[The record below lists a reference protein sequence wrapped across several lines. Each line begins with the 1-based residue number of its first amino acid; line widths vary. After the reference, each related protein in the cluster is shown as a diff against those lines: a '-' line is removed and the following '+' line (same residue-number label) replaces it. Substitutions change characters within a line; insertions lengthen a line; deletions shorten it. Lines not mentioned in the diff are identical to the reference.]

1 MVQNGI
7 LGRQPII
14 QKDGKIYGYELLY
27 RCEKTKTANFSDENH
42 ATSNVLINTLNNFG
56 LEKIAGKKGKAF
68 INVGKK
74 MFMDPIIEA
83 IPPDRF
89 VIEILESVEV
99 DDELIGRA
107 KELHSAG
114 YTLAIDDLN
123 LDDALIRNFEPLF
136 DYAKI
141 LKFDLMQLDM
151 DALQGQL
158 KRFKYYDF
166 ELLAEKVE
174 TKQEFDACKDLGF
187 KYFQGYF
194 FAKPDLVEGSKLDPA
209 KAVVI
214 NVVNM
219 LNTDADIHSIEKEF
233 LRSPEL
239 SMNLLKYL
247 NSASIFTSEKVS
259 SISHAVNLI
268 GRLKLAKWLAFYLY
282 INEEG
287 DVFNE
292 AQKQSALFRAK
303 FMSELAAVLK
313 GNEMYQEKAYLV
325 GMVSMMDALLNTS
338 FEEIFQEIS
347 LESDIKEALLKGD
360 NKLGKMLFLTKLA
373 ESIDPRVLPYFKKIG
388 VNEERL
394 DRILKKCYEWMY
406 RTDGEML

>member
-1 MVQNGI
+1 M
-7 LGRQPII
+7 GRQPILK
-14 QKDGKIYGYELLY
+14 KDGKIYGYELLY
-27 RCEKTKTANFSDENH
+27 RCEKTKTATFSDENH
-42 ATSNVLINTLNNFG
+42 ATSSVLINALNNFG
-56 LEKIAGKKGKAF
+56 LEKIVGKKGKAF

-74 MFMDPIIEA
+74 MFMDPIMEI
-83 IPPDRF
+83 IPKDRF
-89 VIEILESVEV
+89 VVEILEDVTV
-99 DDELIGRA
+99 DDALIDRA
-107 KELHSAG
+107 KELDDEG
-114 YTLAIDDLN
+114 YTLAIDDLS

-151 DALQGQL
+151 EKLQQQI

-174 TKQEFDACKDLGF
+174 SKQEFEQCKAMGF

-214 NVVNM
+214 NVINM
-219 LNTDADIHSIEKEF
+219 LNTDAEIHDIEKEF

-239 SMNLLKYL
+239 SINLLKYL
-247 NSASIFTSEKVS
+247 NSASVFMSERVG

-282 INEEG
+282 MSEE
-287 DVFNE
+287 DDAFNE
-292 AQKQSALFRAK
+292 AQKQGALFRAK

-338 FEEIFQEIS
+338 FEEMFKEIS
-347 LESDIKEALLKGD
+347 LESDIKEALLRGD
-360 NKLGKMLFLTKLA
+360 NKLGKMLLLTKLA
-373 ESIDPRVLPYFKKIG
+373 ESTDPKVLLYFKKIAID
-388 VNEERL
+388 EERL
-394 DRILKKCYEWMY
+394 ERILEKCYEWMY
-406 RTDGEML
+406 KSGGELI